1 MRLVDESMKKGVTVR
16 DLHHRLHGACA
27 NQTEIYNQIR
37 QTDTA
42 HARETRILGR
52 QKSNAASGT
61 APLAEIQSFQR
72 CQLPQGQRHSRPAV
86 LLEAAVSTAAGNILK
101 GKE

>member
-37 QTDTA
+37 QT
-42 HARETRILGR
+42 HVRETRILGR

-72 CQLPQGQRHSRPAV
+72 CQLPQGPRHSRPAV